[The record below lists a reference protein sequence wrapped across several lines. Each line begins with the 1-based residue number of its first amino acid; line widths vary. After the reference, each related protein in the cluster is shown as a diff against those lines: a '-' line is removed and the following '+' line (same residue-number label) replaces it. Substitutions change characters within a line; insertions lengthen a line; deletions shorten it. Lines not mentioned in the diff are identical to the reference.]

1 MTRDSKNKITA
12 SPVVIDRNRNTRVGP
27 QQQQQQQQS
36 RQTNAP
42 VSNGNRPITP
52 SAPRADRQR
61 QAQVQQQQQ
70 RISPPNRLQAT
81 GVPRT
86 KSVEEVPPSK
96 VVPPATNATATTST
110 KTNGDNGST
119 PSLLSR
125 LAGGRAS
132 LPSIPSATAVSQSP
146 LSIPAKRRAE
156 PDPTPSK
163 PVPPRRPSDI
173 DLDPVGGWSIKGA
186 ASRAAGATSTKEGNA
201 QGSGR
206 STSLLD
212 RMKGDDSFG
221 DGSDRRGKKRTR
233 KT

>member
-27 QQQQQQQQS
+27 QQQQQQS
-36 RQTNAP
+36 RQTNAS

-61 QAQVQQQQQ
+61 QAQVQRQQ

-81 GVPRT
+81 GLPRT
-86 KSVEEVPPSK
+86 KSVEEAPPSK
-96 VVPPATNATATTST
+96 VVSPATNATATTST

-125 LAGGRAS
+125 LAGGRAP
-132 LPSIPSATAVSQSP
+132 LPSIPTATAVSQTST
-146 LSIPAKRRAE
+146 SIPAKRRAE

-163 PVPPRRPSDI
+163 PVPPRRPSDV

-186 ASRAAGATSTKEGNA
+186 ASRAASATSTKEGNA

-212 RMKGDDSFG
+212 RMKGDDGFG
-221 DGSDRRGKKRTR
+221 DGSERRGKKRTR